1 MYLCRKFINENM
13 ELKCPQ
19 CGKWMAVSQ
28 EELVIHDSQVVCPQC
43 LAVCRLEGDELVA
56 RDDSQT
62 LTRRSVNVTE
72 VNRANTKFCHSCGKQ
87 LPSGIQFCPY
97 CGVDLRAPFSPTQ
110 QQVQAEPEPKPE
122 PKRAEKPKPE
132 PKKEP
137 AEPVHQATTSNV
149 EDKLRT
155 IKHYNGTSIHGQLHQ
170 RGTKASPLFK
180 VVAYTIIV
188 ALIAILVA
196 IIYAGNQLES
206 QF

>member
-1 MYLCRKFINENM
+1 M

-62 LTRRSVNVTE
+62 LTRRSVSITE
-72 VNRANTKFCHSCGKQ
+72 VNHANTKFCHSCGKQ

-97 CGVDLRAPFSPTQ
+97 CGVDLKAPFSPKQ
-110 QQVQAEPEPKPE
+110 PQVQAKPE
-122 PKRAEKPKPE
+122 TKPAPKTTEE
-132 PKKEP
+132 PISAPTKKEDKPSPQAP
-137 AEPVHQATTSNV
+137 ANNM

-155 IKHYNGTSIHGQLHQ
+155 IKSYNGTSIHGQLHQ
-170 RGTKASPLFK
+170 RGSKASPLFK
-180 VVAYTIIV
+180 VIAYIIIIT
-188 ALIAILVA
+188 LIAVFVA
-196 IIYAGNQLES
+196 IIYAGNQIQS